1 MLAKA
6 SIYPDAPVADPAI
19 LFLVVILVLAA
30 LFVVDWV
37 RN

>member
-6 SIYPDAPVADPAI
+6 SIYPDAPVADMAI
-19 LFLVVILVLAA
+19 VFLVVACVLAA
-30 LFVVDWV
+30 LFVMDWV